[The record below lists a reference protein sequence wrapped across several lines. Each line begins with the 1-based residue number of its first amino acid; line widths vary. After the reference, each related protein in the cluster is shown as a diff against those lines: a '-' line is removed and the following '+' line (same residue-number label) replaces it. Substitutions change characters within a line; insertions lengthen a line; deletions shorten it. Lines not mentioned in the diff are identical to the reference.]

1 MAKTSGG
8 VRNVPVGSKAH
19 QNRINEVKMMKASGN
34 YSAVK
39 IFNTGWIAIE
49 KSSRKHKRDEVEAA
63 IHLARKGYKVTL
75 TDEGGYATS
84 PDGKIFKF
92 VYEQRTP
99 TLATGAKGVKGAIQH
114 AREKV
119 TQTQNIDV
127 ALIYDKYRR
136 FNRKDI
142 EDGIKLYEKNNKHRF
157 KRIIV
162 VSANGNIHIHI
173 HNDLQNR

>member
-8 VRNVPVGSKAH
+8 VRNVPKGSVAH
-19 QNRINEVKMMKASGN
+19 QNRINEVNMMKASGN

-39 IFNTGWIAIE
+39 MFNTGWVTIE
-49 KSSRKHKRDEVEAA
+49 KSNRKHSRPEIESA

-75 TDEGGYATS
+75 IDEKGYIKC
-84 PDGKIFKF
+84 PDGKIFNF

-99 TLATGAKGVKGAIQH
+99 ILASGANGVKGAIQH

-127 ALIYDKYRR
+127 ALIYDKHKR

-162 VSANGNIHIHI
+162 VSANGNIHTHI
-173 HNDLQNR
+173 HND